1 MSHPRVIGYLQRAI
15 DHEFGAA
22 QQLTLQAGVAE
33 TLGIRQLASQ
43 LRSDAQDELR
53 HAEML
58 IVRLV
63 GLGLAPR
70 AGQCRVGQIGR
81 TQGEMLRNGRD
92 REAAAVSLYREA
104 SVFCRRINDSRN
116 AELFED
122 ILQDEQRHFTA
133 LEQQLAAG
141 A

>member
-1 MSHPRVIGYLQRAI
+1 
-15 DHEFGAA
+15 
-22 QQLTLQAGVAE
+22 
-33 TLGIRQLASQ
+33 
-43 LRSDAQDELR
+43 
-53 HAEML
+53 
-58 IVRLV
+58 
-63 GLGLAPR
+63 
-70 AGQCRVGQIGR
+70 
-81 TQGEMLRNGRD
+81 MLRNGRD